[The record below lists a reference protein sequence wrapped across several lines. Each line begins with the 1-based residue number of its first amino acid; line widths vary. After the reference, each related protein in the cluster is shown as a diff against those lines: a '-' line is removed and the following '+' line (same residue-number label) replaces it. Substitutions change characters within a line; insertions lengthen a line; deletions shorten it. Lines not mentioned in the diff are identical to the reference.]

1 MPADAAPSPPSAS
14 GPSPTGTLA
23 PSAFLARWFHLDQ
36 RDATLEEIDA
46 TERAAGTTLA
56 DDLKALAAALP
67 DAPPKP
73 LADISAPLCRS
84 LLACTRHGARDVPRL
99 AIHTLGHLFARV
111 GHRLDHSLSR
121 RALAVVVAHV
131 VAPVQRINDHAA
143 SPEDRRL
150 VSATLR
156 ALHWVLAE
164 ARGALYLSP
173 PTAKSVDAIDTDALT
188 TIVDALHW
196 CIFRAKSNP
205 WLAAS
210 TFRTV
215 ANSPTLH
222 HAAVT
227 RRRSAASVASPSPSD
242 SDMSDVDGAARE
254 PAGKIRL
261 NALTLLATVAH
272 AAGRHLFPHW
282 DKFLGVDASSLLAVM
297 KNDAL
302 PRVRTLAA
310 VALAAMVDGAKPF
323 LGMRS
328 VAGHPVPTAPT
339 GASFTSLS
347 QKVAMWA
354 AQVHAA
360 CLACVKHQPMPSA
373 ELVQLI
379 KTFSTVAMTFDYSTR
394 PTDLVAYV
402 TALLDH
408 SAGPD
413 RLVAATALASLAD
426 TLPHLST
433 ASLPA
438 NVIDRILATTTAP
451 KSGAGPDA
459 WRLVAHL
466 APSLSPTQLD
476 AAWTAGT
483 TVFTALL
490 TAAEPAFPAVP
501 PRTTSPLAPP
511 VTSPVLVCVEAL
523 VAAAA
528 AQNHREADWW
538 QTVLN
543 TVVLPLVTREAPGEW
558 VASGW
563 HCLASVPV
571 TVLDGMPRP
580 MQVLLMTTVLAHAA
594 APDEGDETGASET
607 QAQVRAAA
615 CRAVGA
621 MVVVPAWQE
630 DDQFLHDAA
639 NALLAA
645 STASSLPI
653 RVRAAWGL
661 ANLGSLPTLPLPAP
675 LLADMTHAALA
686 ASTDHDKCRASGVR
700 ALGVLYARLLSLD
713 QRRPTSSLESQVMA
727 ALSKA
732 IAAGPVKVRW
742 NACRAAKC
750 VLEAKSQ
757 FENADRLVASLRKA
771 MRGGKNFK
779 VRIHA
784 AVALGA
790 VGSRVDVGVA
800 EEVVS
805 ELLEVVERE
814 GSGGYVGAMAEYQ
827 RELVVAATEAAE
839 RVLTVVEDK
848 GEEEVEKV
856 RELRARWRELRA
868 REDEV
873 EVGVRALSVRVDGAD
888 RDEP

>member
-1 MPADAAPSPPSAS
+1 MPADTAPSPPGPS

-23 PSAFLARWFHLDQ
+23 PSAFLARWSHLDQ
-36 RDATLEEIDA
+36 RGATLDEIDA
-46 TERAAGTTLA
+46 TERAAGSTLA

-73 LADISAPLCRS
+73 LAEIAAPLCS
-84 LLACTRHGARDVPRL
+84 TLLACTRHGARDVPRL

-121 RALAVVVAHV
+121 KALAVVVAHV

-164 ARGALYLSP
+164 ARGALYLAP

-242 SDMSDVDGAARE
+242 SDMSDADGAARE

-282 DKFLGVDASSLLAVM
+282 DKFLGMDASSLLAVM
-297 KNDAL
+297 RNDAL

-310 VALAAMVDGAKPF
+310 VAVAAMVDGAKPF

-354 AQVHAA
+354 AQVQAA

-373 ELVQLI
+373 EAVQLI

-394 PTDLVAYV
+394 PTDLAAYV
-402 TALLDH
+402 TELLDH
-408 SAGPD
+408 AAGPD

-433 ASLPA
+433 TTALPA
-438 NVIDRILATTTAP
+438 NVIDRILATATAP
-451 KSGAGPDA
+451 KSGGAGPDA

-476 AAWTAGT
+476 AAWAATTA
-483 TVFTALL
+483 VFTALL
-490 TAAEPAFPAVP
+490 ATAEPIPTVP
-501 PRTTSPLAPP
+501 SRTTSPLAPP
-511 VTSPVLVCVEAL
+511 VASPVLVCVESL

-528 AQNHREADWW
+528 AQDRDADWW
-538 QTVLN
+538 QTVLD
-543 TVVLPLVTREAPGEW
+543 TVILPLVTRETPGEW

-563 HCLASVPV
+563 HCFASVPV
-571 TVLDGMPRP
+571 AVLDGLPRP

-594 APDEGDETGASET
+594 APDEAEESGSET

-639 NALLAA
+639 HTLLAA
-645 STASSLPI
+645 STASALPI

-661 ANLGSLPTLPLPAP
+661 ANLGSLPTLPLPAR

-700 ALGVLYARLLSLD
+700 ALGVLYARLLALD

-727 ALSKA
+727 ALAKA
-732 IAAGPVKVRW
+732 VAAGPVKVRW

-750 VLEAKSQ
+750 VLEAKSE
-757 FENADRLVASLRKA
+757 FVNADRVVGALRKA
-771 MRGGKNFK
+771 IKAGKNFK

-784 AVALGA
+784 AAALGA
-790 VGSRVDVGVA
+790 VGTRVDAGVA
-800 EEVVS
+800 EEVVRD
-805 ELLEVVERE
+805 LVEVVERE
-814 GSGGYVGAMAEYQ
+814 GGVQGSGAMAEYQ
-827 RELVVAATEAAE
+827 RELVVAAREAAD
-839 RVLTVVEDK
+839 RVLTVAEKEDA
-848 GEEEVEKV
+848 GRV
-856 RELRARWRELRA
+856 RELRARWRELHA
-868 REDEV
+868 EDGV
-873 EVGVRALSVRVDGAD
+873 GQGVRALSVRDGGAD
-888 RDEP
+888 RNEP